1 MSKTLT
7 LGVLRTA
14 QGVQAI
20 SGPTAGYTS
29 TDFISGPDSFG
40 NMTYPVVAQLA
51 PPPDVMTS
59 FIPTGEN
66 ITIQATLSS
75 SLSKSYELSI
85 GDSYT
90 TAEAR
95 EVLEKQFK
103 AEFGIKAWP
112 AAEKNDLANGF
123 FSCKYNKNYGLYS
136 LCPTPSVSNM
146 QTYTKRVPYMFDLYG
161 NPIAWMT
168 IRYVSGTCSLSSGTY
183 TMSENIGTSG
193 RTDVNGMAFWEG
205 KGNWTIS
212 AASPSLIL
220 TYNEGLIVA
229 VTGSPSGYID
239 RTTPNVFSWHTT
251 WTGFPVENV
260 PQTSAKLQWKNGQS
274 GTVNTINISG
284 SSTTYTMA
292 ANTLPES
299 SELYWR
305 VQTTTASGTAT
316 SDWRAVR
323 TVDTEGFCAG
333 ISPSGAY
340 IDGTE
345 ETRFVWTYSTA
356 SGAAPSGYD
365 LQIKGTADA
374 DFRTI
379 ASATTTDTF
388 ALIPAGTLPGG
399 SLQWRVRG
407 YNQSGLAGEWSEP
420 LSCVV
425 ISAPAAPE
433 VWIESASP
441 RPTIAWSAVGQL
453 AFEVR
458 AGSYSSGTIF
468 GTDKSFK
475 IPAYLPDGQTAV
487 QVRVLGEY
495 DLWSPYGQTSLTVAN
510 AGSGEILLTAQAQ
523 SGDAALSWTVAENA
537 TGYQILRGGKLIAE
551 TTETAYL
558 DPYSIGSVTYRVRAV
573 LPGDDYILSNP
584 ASVQL
589 SVPCPRIRALDSGW
603 IELDTYTT
611 PLPSLQITATR
622 DVALMQYAGHDY
634 PIPEVSRHRTRTW
647 IANPA
652 FSDHAKAAAFE
663 QLLGRV
669 VYVKDQYGT
678 EMTGIMASI
687 QRMPSRFYTE
697 LTAVVQEI
705 GGFDV

>member
-7 LGVLRTA
+7 LSALRTA
-14 QGVQAI
+14 QGLRPI
-20 SGPTAGYTS
+20 SNYNSGYTA
-29 TDFISGPDSFG
+29 TDFSTGASEYA
-40 NMTYPVVAQLA
+40 NLSYPVTMQFEPL
-51 PPPDVMTS
+51 PEIMQPFS
-59 FIPTGEN
+59 PTGRSVTVQLKLTEPLSYQPIVQEGYTRPTN
-66 ITIQATLSS
+66 AQATSNLINAFR
-75 SLSKSYELSI
+75 KKN
-85 GDSYT
+85 
-90 TAEAR
+90 ACEA
-95 EVLEKQFK
+95 
-103 AEFGIKAWP
+103 WTP
-112 AAEKNDLANGF
+112 SEKNDLVNGI
-123 FSCKYNKNYGLYS
+123 FSCVNASKAHSTFCPEPTVSGLSIYTEYFPGLGTLYYATGTCTLPVGVYNAEFTLTGNPENNGLALYS
-136 LCPTPSVSNM
+136 SASWSVTTN
-146 QTYTKRVPYMFDLYG
+146 
-161 NPIAWMT
+161 
-168 IRYVSGTCSLSSGTY
+168 SGTLS
-183 TMSENIGTSG
+183 
-193 RTDVNGMAFWEG
+193 V
-205 KGNWTIS
+205 
-212 AASPSLIL
+212 
-220 TYNEGLIVA
+220 TYNQLSLAAITDAPV
-229 VTGSPSGYID
+229 GYID

-251 WTGFPVENV
+251 WTGFPVETV
-260 PQTSAKLQWKNGQS
+260 AQTSATLQWKNGES
-274 GTVNTINISG
+274 GSINSIPISG
-284 SSTTYTMA
+284 ASTSYTMA

-345 ETRFVWTYSTA
+345 QSHFVWTYSTA

-407 YNQSGLAGEWSEP
+407 YNQSSVAGEWSEP

-433 VWIESASP
+433 VWIEQASP
-441 RPTIAWSAVGQL
+441 RPTVAWSAVGQL

-551 TTETAYL
+551 TAETAYL

-584 ASVQL
+584 ASVTL
-589 SVPCPRIRALDSGW
+589 SVPCPRIRALDGGW

-678 EMTGIMASI
+678 EMTGIMASL

>member
-1 MSKTLT
+1 MSKTYRLPVK
-7 LGVLRTA
+7 GMA
-14 QGVQAI
+14 QLI
-20 SGPTAGYTS
+20 SGTTYDKNAESYKQDTYLPLFWQFDALPSALEGLDPAMMELHFYQTVP
-29 TDFISGPDSFG
+29 SGEYNQIAFFRLQSKLDIE
-40 NMTYPVVAQLA
+40 NDQIPV
-51 PPPDVMTS
+51 
-59 FIPTGEN
+59 N
-66 ITIQATLSS
+66 TLSENRV
-75 SLSKSYELSI
+75 SLPQYQNSGWKVYTYETFNQTSRREIIHSYI
-85 GDSYT
+85 RDG
-90 TAEAR
+90 
-95 EVLEKQFK
+95 
-103 AEFGIKAWP
+103 
-112 AAEKNDLANGF
+112 LAT
-123 FSCKYNKNYGLYS
+123 KHYAHYPETIYS
-136 LCPTPSVSNM
+136 P
-146 QTYTKRVPYMFDLYG
+146 
-161 NPIAWMT
+161 
-168 IRYVSGTCSLSSGTY
+168 LSSY
-183 TMSENIGTSG
+183 PPY
-193 RTDVNGMAFWEG
+193 A
-205 KGNWTIS
+205 
-212 AASPSLIL
+212 IL
-220 TYNEGLIVA
+220 TYDEGSLVA
-229 VTGSPSGYID
+229 FADGPGGYID
-239 RTTPNVFSWHTT
+239 RTAPNVFSWHTT

-260 PQTSAKLQWKNGQS
+260 AQTSATLQWKNGES
-274 GTVNTINISG
+274 GTVNSITISG
-284 SSTTYTMA
+284 SSTTYTMP

-379 ASATTTDTF
+379 TSATTADTF

-407 YNQSGLAGEWSEP
+407 YNQSGVAGEWSEP

-433 VWIESASP
+433 VWIEQASP
-441 RPTIAWSAVGQL
+441 RPTVAWSAVGQL

-551 TTETAYL
+551 TAETAYL

-584 ASVQL
+584 TSVQL
-589 SVPCPRIRALDSGW
+589 SVPCPRIRALDGGW

-647 IANPA
+647 IASPA
-652 FSDHAKAAAFE
+652 FSDHTKAAAFE

-669 VYVKDQYGT
+669 VYVKDQYGSSLVGV
-678 EMTGIMASI
+678 MSSV

>member
-1 MSKTLT
+1 MSKTYRLP
-7 LGVLRTA
+7 VKAMA
-14 QGVQAI
+14 QLI
-20 SGPTAGYTS
+20 SGTTYDKNAETYKQDTYLPLFWQFDEIPAALEGLDPAMMELHFYQAVP
-29 TDFISGPDSFG
+29 SGNYNQIAFFRLQSKLNIEND
-40 NMTYPVVAQLA
+40 Q
-51 PPPDVMTS
+51 
-59 FIPTGEN
+59 IPEN
-66 ITIQATLSS
+66 TLSANRVSLPQYQDSGWKVYTYETFNQTS
-75 SLSKSYELSI
+75 SRKIIHSYI
-85 GDSYT
+85 RDG
-90 TAEAR
+90 
-95 EVLEKQFK
+95 
-103 AEFGIKAWP
+103 
-112 AAEKNDLANGF
+112 LAT
-123 FSCKYNKNYGLYS
+123 KHYAHYPETIYS
-136 LCPTPSVSNM
+136 P
-146 QTYTKRVPYMFDLYG
+146 
-161 NPIAWMT
+161 
-168 IRYVSGTCSLSSGTY
+168 LSSY
-183 TMSENIGTSG
+183 PPY
-193 RTDVNGMAFWEG
+193 A
-205 KGNWTIS
+205 
-212 AASPSLIL
+212 IL
-220 TYNEGLIVA
+220 TYDEGSLVA
-229 VTGSPSGYID
+229 FADGPGGYID

-274 GTVNTINISG
+274 GTVNTIDISG
-284 SSTTYTMA
+284 SSTTYTLA

-379 ASATTTDTF
+379 ASATTADTF

-407 YNQSGLAGEWSEP
+407 YNQSGVAGEWSEP

-433 VWIESASP
+433 VWIEQASP
-441 RPTIAWSAVGQL
+441 RPTVAWSAVGQL

-458 AGSYSSGTIF
+458 TGSYSSGTIF

-495 DLWSPYGQTSLTVAN
+495 DLWSPFGQTSLTVAN

-551 TTETAYL
+551 TTETSYL
-558 DPYSIGSVTYRVRAV
+558 DPYSVGSVTYRVRAV

-584 ASVQL
+584 ASVSL
-589 SVPCPRIRALDSGW
+589 SVPCPRIRALDGGW

-678 EMTGIMASI
+678 EMTGIMASL
-687 QRMPSRFYTE
+687 QRIPSRFYTE

-705 GGFDV
+705 GGLDV

>member
-1 MSKTLT
+1 MSKTYRLPVKAMAKQTTDGTWNKTASIYGLQSGYDIYVEFENLPPELAPLSPLRKTLYLYIQDAASEWIGVYSTQGKIDIENNHYPMRATKTYEHYFRPQNGWNFEALT
-7 LGVLRTA
+7 DSDIYNGVRIGPYRYQA
-14 QGVQAI
+14 QGDKIYSQF
-20 SGPTAGYTS
+20 SE
-29 TDFISGPDSFG
+29 F
-40 NMTYPVVAQLA
+40 
-51 PPPDVMTS
+51 PP
-59 FIPTGEN
+59 
-66 ITIQATLSS
+66 
-75 SLSKSYELSI
+75 Y
-85 GDSYT
+85 
-90 TAEAR
+90 
-95 EVLEKQFK
+95 
-103 AEFGIKAWP
+103 
-112 AAEKNDLANGF
+112 AA
-123 FSCKYNKNYGLYS
+123 
-136 LCPTPSVSNM
+136 
-146 QTYTKRVPYMFDLYG
+146 
-161 NPIAWMT
+161 
-168 IRYVSGTCSLSSGTY
+168 
-183 TMSENIGTSG
+183 
-193 RTDVNGMAFWEG
+193 
-205 KGNWTIS
+205 
-212 AASPSLIL
+212 L
-220 TYNEGLIVA
+220 TYNEG
-229 VTGSPSGYID
+229 SPAAYADGPGGYID

-260 PQTSAKLQWKNGQS
+260 PQTSAKLQWKNGTS
-274 GTVNTINISG
+274 GTVNTIDISG

-316 SDWRAVR
+316 SAWRAVR

-333 ISPSGAY
+333 ISPSGAC

-379 ASATTTDTF
+379 ASATTADTF

-407 YNQSGLAGEWSEP
+407 YNQSSVAGEWSEP

-441 RPTIAWSAVGQL
+441 RPTVAWSAVGQL

-475 IPAYLPDGQTAV
+475 IPAYLPDGQIAV

-551 TTETAYL
+551 TAETAYL
-558 DPYSIGSVTYRVRAV
+558 DTYSIGSVTYRVRAV

-584 ASVQL
+584 ASVSL
-589 SVPCPRIRALDSGW
+589 SVPCPRIRALDGSW

-678 EMTGIMASI
+678 EMTGIMASL

-697 LTAVVQEI
+697 MTAVVQEI
-705 GGFDV
+705 GGIDV